1 MRKLFDTLAEALTA
15 HTRPGEFACA
25 SLESESSDFVRL
37 NGARIRQAGRVD
49 RAVARLRLVEGDRQ
63 AIHHLTLPGL
73 QADADSM
80 RALLADA
87 MDALRA
93 SLRDSAPDP
102 LLDVNRAPVTLSDSD
117 GDSDSEEGASIRV
130 SASAL
135 ASGAVAS
142 GAVRPGAAFDRALFL
157 DTVASAAGDAD
168 LVGFCA
174 AGPMARGF
182 CSSTG
187 ARLWYRRHSVSFDW
201 SVHLPS
207 DAGSGERKAVKSG
220 WSGERFD
227 PQAVRAAIAQTRRD
241 AQVMARPVRRLA
253 PGDYRALLSPR
264 AVADLLSMLG
274 WGGFSARAHHGG
286 QSPLARLRSGEAR
299 FSALLNLAEDLGAG
313 FAPRFQTDGYARPE
327 RVPLIEQGRFA
338 DWLVSP
344 TTAREY
350 GLTSNAAGAYESPD
364 ALVMSPGNLSD
375 TQALQALGTGISL
388 ANLGYRNFSDRQA
401 CRLTGMTRFACLWV
415 EDGEPVGPIE
425 AMRFDDSL
433 FEMLG
438 DRLEALGDTVARM
451 PATDT
456 YDGRATGGVAAPGAL
471 VSAVRFAL

>member
-1 MRKLFDTLAEALTA
+1 MRALFDTLAEALTA

-25 SLESESSDFVRL
+25 SLEAEASDFVRL

-49 RAVARLRLVEGDRQ
+49 RAVARVRLVEGDRQ

-87 MDALRA
+87 MGALRA

-102 LLDVNRAPVTLSDSD
+102 LLDVNRAPVTLNDSDSD
-117 GDSDSEEGASIRV
+117 SDEGASIHVRTPGL
-130 SASAL
+130 ASA
-135 ASGAVAS
+135 AVESGAVAPS
-142 GAVRPGAAFDRALFL
+142 AAFDRALFL

-201 SVHLPS
+201 SVHLPP

-227 PQAVRAAIAQTRRD
+227 PQAVHEAIAQTRRD

-253 PGDYRALLSPR
+253 PGEYRALFSPR

-350 GLTSNAAGAYESPD
+350 GLTSNAAGTYESPD
-364 ALVMSPGNLSD
+364 ALVMSAGNLSD
-375 TQALQALGTGISL
+375 AQALQALGTGISL
-388 ANLGYRNFSDRQA
+388 ANLWYLNFSDRQA

-438 DRLEALGDTVARM
+438 DRLEALGDTVVRM

>member
-1 MRKLFDTLAEALTA
+1 MRALFDALAEALTA
-15 HTRPGEFACA
+15 QTRPGEFACA
-25 SLESESSDFVRL
+25 SLEAEASDFVRL

-49 RAVARLRLVEGDRQ
+49 RAVARIRLIEGDRQ
-63 AIHHLTLPGL
+63 AVHHLTLPGL
-73 QADADSM
+73 HADVDGL
-80 RALLADA
+80 RALLTDA

-102 LLDVNRAPVTLSDSD
+102 LLDVNREPVTLSDSD
-117 GDSDSEEGASIRV
+117 SDGNEGESTSLRTHASRH
-130 SASAL
+130 ASA
-135 ASGAVAS
+135 AKEW
-142 GAVRPGAAFDRALFL
+142 GAAFDRALFL

-187 ARLWYRRHSVSFDW
+187 ARLWYLRHSVAFDW

-207 DAGSGERKAVKSG
+207 DPGSGERKAVKSG

-227 PQAVRAAIAQTRRD
+227 PQAVREAIAQTRRD

-286 QSPLARLRSGEAR
+286 QSPLARLRSGEAC
-299 FSALLNLAEDLGAG
+299 FSAMLNLAEDLGAG
-313 FAPRFQTDGYARPE
+313 FAPRFQSDGYARPE

-364 ALVMSPGNLSD
+364 ALVMSAGKLSD
-375 TQALQALGTGISL
+375 AQALQALGTGISL
-388 ANLGYRNFSDRQA
+388 ANLWYLNFSDRQA

-471 VSAVRFAL
+471 ISAVRFAL